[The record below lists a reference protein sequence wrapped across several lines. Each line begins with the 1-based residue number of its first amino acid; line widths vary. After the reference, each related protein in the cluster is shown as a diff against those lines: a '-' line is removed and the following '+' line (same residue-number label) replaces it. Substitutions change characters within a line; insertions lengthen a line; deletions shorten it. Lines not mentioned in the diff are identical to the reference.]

1 MISIR
6 RYILKSMFKQKN
18 AYIVH
23 CENDAK
29 TRAFKWSSNKTIQQI
44 NYINL
49 LNTFDNCWIEAT
61 RNRATLII
69 NRNRRFLK
77 IFFWND
83 YWISIFVNN
92 ETDHVMKLMKKNNN
106 MQKSN
111 FAHRVLF
118 SSRAFVVIRKQH
130 RHVTK
135 FVIK

>member
-29 TRAFKWSSNKTIQQI
+29 ARASKWSSDRTTQQI